1 MARKH
6 PFAAGL
12 PVALLVLPALAALAA
27 AQDTPPPAPPPP
39 PPPPAAEAP
48 AAPKAES
55 PAPESP
61 APEVPA
67 KGWVG
72 VTTSDEVRLRAG
84 PSINYR
90 VLERV
95 PKGSMLVVVGEE
107 GDFLRVRVPGGVP
120 VYVSADL
127 VLVGAAGAGADGTT
141 ATVTK
146 SDVLLRP
153 TAGQEYFPLEGQK
166 LQKGDVCTVLS
177 REKGEKGDWLK
188 VLPPARIEVFVH
200 KSLVAKSG
208 DGDRSAD
215 LARLERERR
224 DSLTGGKAAEA
235 ARADAARRETDF
247 GKLTEVAAAALAAAP
262 SDLLP
267 TDADRH
273 RENLTQVMTESGDPA
288 LRAKAASVS
297 QDYASRERTVL
308 LARAKSEKETVAGE
322 LNRRLVEV
330 EEKYRKRMDEILA
343 AAPRK
348 QGPKFRAIGNVERMT
363 DGSFQLV
370 KGGVTLHRIDS
381 LRYDLDELIGLRVGV
396 NGVDV
401 EVDPTTGFSILRV
414 DTLEILE

>member
-1 MARKH
+1 
-6 PFAAGL
+6 
-12 PVALLVLPALAALAA
+12 VES
-27 AQDTPPPAPPPP
+27 
-39 PPPPAAEAP
+39 PAAEAP
-48 AAPKAES
+48 ATPKAES

-72 VTTSDEVRLRAG
+72 VTTTDEVRLRAG
-84 PSINYR
+84 PSVNYR
-90 VLERV
+90 VLERI
-95 PKGSMLVVVGEE
+95 PKGSMLVVTGEE

-127 VLVGAAGAGADGTT
+127 VLVGADGAGADGKT

-153 TAGQEYFPLEGQK
+153 TPGQEYFPLEGQK
-166 LQKGDVCTVLS
+166 LQKGDVCTVLG

-188 VLPPARIEVFVH
+188 VLPPARIEVYVH
-200 KSLVAKSG
+200 KSLIAKSG

-224 DSLTGGKAAEA
+224 DSLTGGKAVEA
-235 ARADAARRETDF
+235 ARADAERRETDF
-247 GKLTEVAAAALAAAP
+247 GKLTEAAAAALAAAP

-297 QDYASRERTVL
+297 QDYALRERTVL

-322 LNRRLVEV
+322 LNRRLAEV

-348 QGPKFRAIGNVERMT
+348 QGPRFRAIGNVERMT

-401 EVDPTTGFSILRV
+401 KVDATTGFSILRV